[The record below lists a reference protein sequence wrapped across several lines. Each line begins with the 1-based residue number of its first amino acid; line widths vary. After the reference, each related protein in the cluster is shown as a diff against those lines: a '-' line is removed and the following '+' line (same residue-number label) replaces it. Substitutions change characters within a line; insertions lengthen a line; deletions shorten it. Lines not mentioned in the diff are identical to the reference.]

1 MRVLDAVR
9 LGHGSARKLTVEQE
23 GKRPRS
29 VECRLTAGSIVWRVG
44 ERRGIIL
51 AGFMDRYTGKVFVA
65 DEREWQ
71 TLPEAINILR
81 DVRDRYLPHYVFYLA
96 GDDSKPYLQHF
107 WREFQQTI
115 PFMASSYTGEGSF
128 DIQVLEDSFD
138 QGLLSVPRD
147 GLVAQ
152 QLGADWRERVS
163 ELHGVLALIHLVGG
177 MRRYGQK
184 RSSGGVTLGRW
195 PGA

>member
-1 MRVLDAVR
+1 MRVLDATR
-9 LGHGSARKLTVEQE
+9 LGHGSARKLTIEEE

-29 VECRLTAGSIVWRVG
+29 VEARITAGSIVWRVTDKP
-44 ERRGIIL
+44 GIIL
-51 AGFMDRYTGKVFVA
+51 AGFMDRYTGKGFVT
-65 DEREWQ
+65 DERHWQ
-71 TLPEAINILR
+71 TLPEAVEIFRDLR
-81 DVRDRYLPHYVFYLA
+81 ARYLPHYVFHPA

-107 WREFQQTI
+107 WRELQQTV
-115 PFMASSYTGEGSF
+115 PFMASPYTGEGSY
-128 DIQVLEDSFD
+128 DVQLLEDSFD

-152 QLGADWRERVS
+152 QLGVDWREKVG

-195 PGA
+195 PGR